1 MKHRTSSIHSCIE
14 NLINGNLTDAKRL
27 AKRHSFTLLRYSAE
41 EEFGMSSEKAAAA
54 AAYLTSDEASRER
67 CWQAWCAL

>member
-1 MKHRTSSIHSCIE
+1 MNHSTSSIHSCIE

-41 EEFGMSSEKAAAA
+41 EEFCFSSEKAVAA
-54 AAYLTSDEASRER
+54 AAYLKSDEVSRELA
-67 CWQAWCAL
+67 WKAWCAV